1 MHSIADDKQNIDA
14 PSKNTAPKRKS
25 VLLVAYYFP
34 PIGGGGVQRAFKMA
48 KYLGEFDW
56 DVHVL
61 TVDPIH
67 HVSLDPTLLEQLPPE
82 VHIHRTQEIRLWNR
96 RPKKAVEVANPA
108 AANAAANAAADA
120 DADSAKAEAN
130 AEANAN
136 AAVKTEAHL
145 NANAHAKPITPPKAS
160 ILSKIKK
167 SIISRL
173 KKIKNTIM
181 TPDDQILWVP
191 YARRKGLEI
200 IREHQID
207 VIFSTSGPH
216 SAHLVGNYLKRK
228 TGLPW
233 IANFQDPWTQN
244 NHRPNARWR
253 RWIEDHMEARVM
265 RESDCVV
272 TVTHSFAKNFVDKYP
287 NEIEHIEVIHNGF
300 DRADYEHI
308 VRRANWNVD
317 GVSSGSEVDAGA
329 GRDGVRDDVQDNV
342 QGNDRR
348 AHRDSAK
355 WVLVY
360 TGILYEKR
368 NPRLLLKAIAELI
381 EEGLIPRERIV
392 LRFAGVFDY
401 PGNDD
406 NISCVYELG
415 LQDIVEVLGHLPHRQ
430 SLQTLADA
438 DTLMLINDTHPGSGD
453 YIPGKLFEY
462 MAIGH
467 PILALSLTGEST
479 RIIEDHQLG
488 EIADPTDLADIK
500 RAVLKLYDKWL
511 DSRSHEAS
519 PELLYAVSSDSDEN
533 SSGGPNVDETVNGT
547 SIDGKTSAVS
557 ASEAQER
564 QDAAEPPRTSS
575 LIYERKEQARMLA
588 DLMNELT
595 TPRI

>member
-1 MHSIADDKQNIDA
+1 MHD
-14 PSKNTAPKRKS
+14 TATKRKS
-25 VLLVAYYFP
+25 VLLIAYYFP

-48 KYLGEFDW
+48 KYLNTFDW

-61 TVDPIH
+61 TVDPVH
-67 HVSLDPTLLEQLPPE
+67 HVSLDPSLLEQLPPE

-96 RPKKAVEVANPA
+96 KPRKAVVA
-108 AANAAANAAADA
+108 
-120 DADSAKAEAN
+120 
-130 AEANAN
+130 
-136 AAVKTEAHL
+136 
-145 NANAHAKPITPPKAS
+145 AKPTDDKPADDKPTSGETIAPPKPS
-160 ILSKIKK
+160 KLGKIKR
-167 SIISRL
+167 SIITRL
-173 KKIKNTIM
+173 KKIKNTVM

-191 YARRKGLEI
+191 YARRKGLEV

-244 NHRPNARWR
+244 NHRPDARWR
-253 RWIEDHMEARVM
+253 RWVEDHMEARVM

-272 TVTHSFAKNFVDKYP
+272 TVTHSFARNFVEKYP

-300 DRADYEHI
+300 DRADYEHLE
-308 VRRANWNVD
+308 RKD
-317 GVSSGSEVDAGA
+317 KS
-329 GRDGVRDDVQDNV
+329 RDD
-342 QGNDRR
+342 
-348 AHRDSAK
+348 RDTAK
-355 WVLVY
+355 WELIY

-368 NPRLLLKAIAELI
+368 NPRLLLKAVAELI
-381 EEGLIPRERIV
+381 EEGRIPRDRIV

-415 LQDIVEVLGHLPHRQ
+415 LQDVVEVLGHLPHRQ
-430 SLQTLADA
+430 ALQALADA

-467 PILALSLTGEST
+467 PILALSLPGEST
-479 RIIEDHQLG
+479 RIIEEHQLG
-488 EIADPTDLADIK
+488 EIAEPTSLEDIK
-500 RAVLKLYDKWL
+500 RAVLKLYEQWL
-511 DSRSHEAS
+511 SGELDERSSEIS
-519 PELLYAVSSDSDEN
+519 EGQSTEQIPVES
-533 SSGGPNVDETVNGT
+533 VDEVSADTLSENGT
-547 SIDGKTSAVS
+547 SDEVAKTDDNHETNQTV
-557 ASEAQER
+557 
-564 QDAAEPPRTSS
+564 AANPPQTSS

-588 DLMNELT
+588 ELMNELT
-595 TPRI
+595 TPKI